1 MHGRLARAVVG
12 AVLVALLA
20 LLSASS
26 SQAVTLPAGFA
37 EETVVTGLTQ
47 PTAVRFSS
55 DGRVFV
61 AEKSGL
67 IKEFDSLSDTTPRV
81 YADLRQKVHDF
92 WDRGLLGIALDPSF
106 PTRSVIY
113 ALYTYDAPIGG
124 TAPVYND
131 ACADPT
137 GAGCKVSGRLSRILA
152 DGSEQVMIEDWC
164 QQYPSHSI
172 GSLAFGPDG
181 QLYASGG
188 DGASFNWVD
197 YGQGGGL
204 ANRCADPLNEG
215 GALRSQDMRTTSD
228 LTADPVTLDG
238 TVIRIDPNTGAG
250 SAGNPFASSS
260 DANARRIVAYG
271 LRNPFRIN
279 FRPGTRELWAGDV
292 GWNEWEEI
300 NTLADAS
307 DAVAENFGWPCYEG
321 TPRQPGYDNQNL
333 PICETLYGQSNAV
346 TAPFYAYRHSSQ
358 VIPGESCP
366 IGGSSIAGLSF
377 AFYGG
382 GPYPA
387 EYDGALFFAD
397 YTRRCIWTMERGGT
411 TRPSPSNIKG
421 FVGGAAN
428 PVELQIG
435 PDGNLYYVDIGGGT
449 IRRIKYTAG
458 ANQPPVAVAT
468 ANPTSGDIGMTVSF
482 DGSGS
487 SDPNGDPLTYAWDL
501 DGDGGFDDSTAAK
514 PTWTY
519 NAAGSYRVS
528 LRVSDGRGGT
538 ATDAITIGVGRPK
551 VTISTPTTDL
561 RWAVGETVSFSGSAT
576 DNQGVAIPAANLTWR
591 LVLKHGACP
600 RLPRALPADLQRH
613 GERQL
618 HDARPRLSL
627 RARAQPDSDRLKRA
641 GQHGERPAAAA
652 HHDADI
658 PDQPDRADAHLQR
671 RQRDRAVH
679 PHGDRRID
687 QLRQR
692 PLAAEPARQAV
703 LQILDRRRNDSNA
716 HDRRAREPRH
726 LHGDVQQALTAA
738 PPSRRH
744 TRPLNRS
751 RRLGPA
757 AAQRPR
763 SPEESQSL
771 RIEAADCGRLCF
783 RLETAAQRAGF
794 RWSGGLP
801 RWRSNGPLRGFDPG
815 GGLSRPG
822 ARRSKRRSVVPAA
835 LSRSPPPCGAGSHR
849 RELNRS
855 FSLQDRTEVVLPE
868 NPANIPIDISVRRT
882 HSGAVHRG
890 A

>member
-1 MHGRLARAVVG
+1 MFRRLARAVG
-12 AVLVALLA
+12 GVLLV

-26 SQAVTLPAGFA
+26 AQAATLPAGFA
-37 EETVVTGLTQ
+37 EEIAVSGLTQ
-47 PTAVRFSS
+47 PTAVRFSL

-61 AEKSGL
+61 AEKRGL

-81 YADLRQKVHDF
+81 YADLRQRVHDF
-92 WDRGLLGIALDPSF
+92 WDRGLLSIALDPSF

-113 ALYTYDAPIGG
+113 ALYTHDAPIGG

-137 GAGCKVSGRLSRILA
+137 GAGCKVSGRLSRILP

-197 YGQGGGL
+197 YGQGGGII
-204 ANRCADPLNEG
+204 NRCADPPNEG
-215 GALRSQDMRTTSD
+215 GALRSQDMRTTS
-228 LTADPVTLDG
+228 DPVTLDG
-238 TVIRIDPNTGAG
+238 TVIRIDPNTGEG

-321 TPRQPGYDNQNL
+321 TPRQPGYDSQNL
-333 PICETLYGQSNAV
+333 PICETLYGQNNAV
-346 TAPFYAYRHSSQ
+346 TAPFYTYRHSDH

-366 IGGSSIAGLSF
+366 IGGSAIAGLSF

-397 YTRRCIWTMERGGT
+397 YTRRCIWAMERGGT

-421 FVGGAAN
+421 FVGGAAS

-468 ANPTSGDIGMTVSF
+468 ANPTSGDIGMTVNF

-487 SDPNGDPLTYAWDL
+487 SDPNGDPLSYEWDL
-501 DGDGGFDDSTAAK
+501 DGDGAFDDSTAVR
-514 PTWTY
+514 PSWTY
-519 NAAGSYRVS
+519 STAGNYRVS

-538 ATDAITIGVGRPK
+538 ATAAITIGVGRPN
-551 VTISTPTTDL
+551 VTISAPTDSL
-561 RWAVGETVSFSGSAT
+561 HWAVGEKVDFSGSAT
-576 DNQGVAIPAANLTWR
+576 DNQGAAIPAANLTWS
-591 LVLKHGACP
+591 LVLKHGAN
-600 RLPRALPADLQRH
+600 PAHEHFLQTFP
-613 GERQL
+613 GVASGSFVAPD
-618 HDARPRLSL
+618 HDYPSELELSL
-627 RARAQPDSDRLKRA
+627 TATDSSGLAGTASVRLQPLTTTLSFATNPSGLTLTFNGANATAPFSRTVIVGSTNSVSAPSPQNLRGGGKQVFKSWSDGVTTPTRTI
-641 GQHGERPAAAA
+641 PAA
-652 HHDADI
+652 
-658 PDQPDRADAHLQR
+658 P
-671 RQRDRAVH
+671 
-679 PHGDRRID
+679 
-687 QLRQR
+687 
-692 PLAAEPARQAV
+692 
-703 LQILDRRRNDSNA
+703 
-716 HDRRAREPRH
+716 
-726 LHGDVQQALTAA
+726 
-738 PPSRRH
+738 
-744 TRPLNRS
+744 
-751 RRLGPA
+751 
-757 AAQRPR
+757 
-763 SPEESQSL
+763 
-771 RIEAADCGRLCF
+771 
-783 RLETAAQRAGF
+783 
-794 RWSGGLP
+794 SGGAYTA
-801 RWRSNGPLRGFDPG
+801 NF
-815 GGLSRPG
+815 
-822 ARRSKRRSVVPAA
+822 AKR
-835 LSRSPPPCGAGSHR
+835 
-849 RELNRS
+849 
-855 FSLQDRTEVVLPE
+855 
-868 NPANIPIDISVRRT
+868 
-882 HSGAVHRG
+882 
-890 A
+890 

>member
-1 MHGRLARAVVG
+1 MFRRLARAVG
-12 AVLVALLA
+12 GVLLV

-26 SQAVTLPAGFA
+26 AQAATLPAGFA
-37 EETVVTGLTQ
+37 EEIAVSGLTQ
-47 PTAVRFSS
+47 PTAVRFSL

-61 AEKSGL
+61 AEKRGL

-81 YADLRQKVHDF
+81 YADLRQRVHDF
-92 WDRGLLGIALDPSF
+92 WDRGLLSIALDPSF

-113 ALYTYDAPIGG
+113 ALYTHDAPIGG

-137 GAGCKVSGRLSRILA
+137 GAGCKVSGRLSRILP

-197 YGQGGGL
+197 YGQGGGII
-204 ANRCADPLNEG
+204 NRCADPPNEG
-215 GALRSQDMRTTSD
+215 GALRSQDMRTTS
-228 LTADPVTLDG
+228 DPVTLDG

-321 TPRQPGYDNQNL
+321 TPRQPGYDSQNL
-333 PICETLYGQSNAV
+333 PICETLYGQNNAV
-346 TAPFYAYRHSSQ
+346 TAPFYTYRHSDH

-366 IGGSSIAGLSF
+366 IGGSAIAGLSF

-397 YTRRCIWTMERGGT
+397 YTRRCIWAMERGGT

-421 FVGGAAN
+421 FVGGAAS

-468 ANPTSGDIGMTVSF
+468 ANPTSGDIGMTVNF

-487 SDPNGDPLTYAWDL
+487 SDPNGDPLSYEWDL
-501 DGDGGFDDSTAAK
+501 DGDGAFDDSTAVR
-514 PTWTY
+514 PSWTY
-519 NAAGSYRVS
+519 STAGNYRVS

-538 ATDAITIGVGRPK
+538 ATAAITIGVGRPN
-551 VTISTPTTDL
+551 VTISAPTDSL
-561 RWAVGETVSFSGSAT
+561 HWAVGEKVDFSGSAT
-576 DNQGVAIPAANLTWR
+576 DNQGAAIPAANLTWS
-591 LVLKHGACP
+591 LVLKHGAN
-600 RLPRALPADLQRH
+600 PAHEHFLQTFP
-613 GERQL
+613 GVASGSFVAPD
-618 HDARPRLSL
+618 HDYPSELELSL
-627 RARAQPDSDRLKRA
+627 TATDSSGLAGTASVRLQPLTTTLSFATNPSGLTLTFNGANATAPFSRTVIVGSTNSVSAPSPQNLRGGGKQVFKSWSDGVTTPTRTI
-641 GQHGERPAAAA
+641 PAA
-652 HHDADI
+652 
-658 PDQPDRADAHLQR
+658 P
-671 RQRDRAVH
+671 
-679 PHGDRRID
+679 
-687 QLRQR
+687 
-692 PLAAEPARQAV
+692 
-703 LQILDRRRNDSNA
+703 
-716 HDRRAREPRH
+716 
-726 LHGDVQQALTAA
+726 
-738 PPSRRH
+738 
-744 TRPLNRS
+744 
-751 RRLGPA
+751 
-757 AAQRPR
+757 
-763 SPEESQSL
+763 
-771 RIEAADCGRLCF
+771 
-783 RLETAAQRAGF
+783 
-794 RWSGGLP
+794 SGGAYTA
-801 RWRSNGPLRGFDPG
+801 NF
-815 GGLSRPG
+815 
-822 ARRSKRRSVVPAA
+822 AKR
-835 LSRSPPPCGAGSHR
+835 
-849 RELNRS
+849 
-855 FSLQDRTEVVLPE
+855 
-868 NPANIPIDISVRRT
+868 
-882 HSGAVHRG
+882 
-890 A
+890 

>member
-1 MHGRLARAVVG
+1 MFRRLARAVG
-12 AVLVALLA
+12 GVLLV

-26 SQAVTLPAGFA
+26 AQAATLPAGFA
-37 EETVVTGLTQ
+37 EEIAVSGLTQ
-47 PTAVRFSS
+47 PTAVRFSL

-61 AEKSGL
+61 AEKRGL
-67 IKEFDSLSDTTPRV
+67 IKEFDSLSDTTPHV
-81 YADLRQKVHDF
+81 YADLRQRVHDF
-92 WDRGLLGIALDPSF
+92 WDRGLLSIALDPSF

-113 ALYTYDAPIGG
+113 ALYTHDAPIGG

-137 GAGCKVSGRLSRILA
+137 GAGCKVSGRLSRILP

-197 YGQGGGL
+197 YGQGGGII
-204 ANRCADPLNEG
+204 NRCADPPNEG
-215 GALRSQDMRTTSD
+215 GALRSQDMRTTS
-228 LTADPVTLDG
+228 DPVTLDG
-238 TVIRIDPNTGAG
+238 TVIRIDPNTGEG

-321 TPRQPGYDNQNL
+321 TPRQPGYDSQNL
-333 PICETLYGQSNAV
+333 PICETLYGQNNAV
-346 TAPFYAYRHSSQ
+346 TAPFYTYRHSDH

-366 IGGSSIAGLSF
+366 IGGSAIAGLSF

-397 YTRRCIWTMERGGT
+397 YTRRCIWAMERGGT

-421 FVGGAAN
+421 FVGGAAS

-468 ANPTSGDIGMTVSF
+468 ANPTSGDIGMTVNF

-487 SDPNGDPLTYAWDL
+487 SDPNGDPLSYEWDL
-501 DGDGGFDDSTAAK
+501 DGDGAFDDSTAVR
-514 PTWTY
+514 PSWTY
-519 NAAGSYRVS
+519 STAGNYRVS

-538 ATDAITIGVGRPK
+538 ATAAITIGVGRPN
-551 VTISTPTTDL
+551 VTISAPTDSL
-561 RWAVGETVSFSGSAT
+561 HWAVGEKVDFSGSAT
-576 DNQGVAIPAANLTWR
+576 DNQGAAIPAANLTWS
-591 LVLKHGACP
+591 LVLKHGAN
-600 RLPRALPADLQRH
+600 PAHEHFLQTFP
-613 GERQL
+613 GVASGSFVAPD
-618 HDARPRLSL
+618 HDYPSELELSL
-627 RARAQPDSDRLKRA
+627 TATDSSGLAGTASVRLQPLTTTLSFATNPSGLTLTFNGANATAPFSRTVIVGSTNSVSAPSPQNLRGGGKQVFKSWSDGVTTPTRTI
-641 GQHGERPAAAA
+641 PAA
-652 HHDADI
+652 
-658 PDQPDRADAHLQR
+658 P
-671 RQRDRAVH
+671 
-679 PHGDRRID
+679 
-687 QLRQR
+687 
-692 PLAAEPARQAV
+692 
-703 LQILDRRRNDSNA
+703 
-716 HDRRAREPRH
+716 
-726 LHGDVQQALTAA
+726 
-738 PPSRRH
+738 
-744 TRPLNRS
+744 
-751 RRLGPA
+751 
-757 AAQRPR
+757 
-763 SPEESQSL
+763 
-771 RIEAADCGRLCF
+771 
-783 RLETAAQRAGF
+783 
-794 RWSGGLP
+794 SGGAYTA
-801 RWRSNGPLRGFDPG
+801 NF
-815 GGLSRPG
+815 
-822 ARRSKRRSVVPAA
+822 AKR
-835 LSRSPPPCGAGSHR
+835 
-849 RELNRS
+849 
-855 FSLQDRTEVVLPE
+855 
-868 NPANIPIDISVRRT
+868 
-882 HSGAVHRG
+882 
-890 A
+890 